1 MLARVIVCG
10 GRDFRDKELCFETLE
25 KVLSEYDSVGIVAGH
40 ARGADTYGE
49 EFAKIHGIKVSIFK
63 PDWKLYGR
71 GAGPVRNRQMLKY
84 ALEENAVIVAFWDG
98 ASKGTKNM
106 IEQAKEAGAIVH
118 TVIYSA
124 QEM

>member
-10 GRDFRDKELCFETLE
+10 GRDFRDKELCFKTLE
-25 KVLSEYDSVGIVAGH
+25 QVLAEYDSVEIVSGH

-49 EFAKIHGIKVSIFK
+49 EYAKAHDIKVSIFK
-63 PDWKLYGR
+63 PDWNLYGK

-84 ALEENAVIVAFWDG
+84 ALEEQAVIVAFWDG

-106 IEQAKEAGAIVH
+106 IEQAKEAGATVH